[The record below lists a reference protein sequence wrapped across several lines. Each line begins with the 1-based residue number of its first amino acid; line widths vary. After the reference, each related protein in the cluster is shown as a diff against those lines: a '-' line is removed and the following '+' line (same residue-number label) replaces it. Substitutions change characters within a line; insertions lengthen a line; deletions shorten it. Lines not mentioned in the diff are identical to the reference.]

1 MNGQICQCFV
11 FFHINYN
18 YRTLWSAVSIHSTK
32 YKYSGAERCIMISLY
47 CYFDFYNVPIFHID
61 QAILFESQLFQQGK
75 HKIVHCT
82 TYCTSVLIKCSKS
95 SHQLTNTHSFSLTI
109 NTFYQTHTKYCMHTF
124 TWITPLGNIGR
135 CSTSQSTKKVIFKG
149 YISSLFQPR
158 KKNLFIFMIL

>member
-1 MNGQICQCFV
+1 MPLTL
-11 FFHINYN
+11 FFHIN

-61 QAILFESQLFQQGK
+61 QAIFESQLFQQGK

-95 SHQLTNTHSFSLTI
+95 SHQLTNTHSFSLT

-124 TWITPLGNIGR
+124 TWITPLGTIGR
-135 CSTSQSTKKVIFKG
+135 CSTSQSTKKKYFLKVILVHC
-149 YISSLFQPR
+149 SSQE
-158 KKNLFIFMIL
+158 KKKLIHIYDSVTEFT